1 MKRYLVFAFP
11 LLLGACA
18 QFQPGGYEFCKGT
31 PYACNN
37 DESAAKSAPG
47 GNPAPAA
54 AKPADPPKTEP
65 KPETPP
71 GGGKPGGGKPGDK
84 PGHGYGDKNHDHR
97 GPRDGNPNDR
107 EQQGHSETGKRDSDQ
122 R

>member
-54 AKPADPPKTEP
+54 AKPAEPPKVDPPKPDP
-65 KPETPP
+65 KP
-71 GGGKPGGGKPGDK
+71 PGGGKPGDK
-84 PGHGYGDKNHDHR
+84 PGHGDKNHDHR